1 MRFMKST
8 NAHPLAATLLL
19 ISMYAFAWAFHLVT
33 RPAPALPA
41 HPEAAMAALPPTV
54 QAVPPALSVAAVSPT
69 LSVAT
74 LPPGP
79 VAPVRQAAPPA
90 PSPAELAPALTEI
103 APAPAVESPA
113 ALPAFAWSTVPTDY
127 PAAPLP
133 GHVGDPP
140 RRGAVSGGLATAAAA
155 MRSSFRLTG
164 AALKSVF

>member
-1 MRFMKST
+1 MKST
-8 NAHPLAATLLL
+8 NGHPLAATLVL
-19 ISMYAFAWAFHLVT
+19 ISMYAFAWAFHIVT

-41 HPEAAMAALPPTV
+41 HSVSAMAALPPTMR
-54 QAVPPALSVAAVSPT
+54 AVPPALSAP
-69 LSVAT
+69 T

-79 VAPVRQAAPPA
+79 VAPVRQAAAPA
-90 PSPAELAPALTEI
+90 PSPAERAPALTEI
-103 APAPAVESPA
+103 AAAPAVESPA
-113 ALPAFAWSTVPTDY
+113 ALPAFAWSTIPTGY

-133 GHVGDPP
+133 GRIGDAP

>member
-8 NAHPLAATLLL
+8 NGHPLAATLLL

-33 RPAPALPA
+33 RPSPALPA
-41 HPEAAMAALPPTV
+41 HPVTAMAALPPTV
-54 QAVPPALSVAAVSPT
+54 RATVPPPLSAAAV
-69 LSVAT
+69 
-74 LPPGP
+74 PPGP
-79 VAPVRQAAPPA
+79 VAPVRQAAAPA

-103 APAPAVESPA
+103 APATAADESPA
-113 ALPAFAWSTVPTDY
+113 ALPAFAWSIVPTGY

-155 MRSSFRLTG
+155 MRSSLRLTD

>member
-1 MRFMKST
+1 MRVMKST
-8 NAHPLAATLLL
+8 NGHPLAATILL

-33 RPAPALPA
+33 RLSPALPA
-41 HPEAAMAALPPTV
+41 HPVSPMAALPPTV
-54 QAVPPALSVAAVSPT
+54 RAVPPVLSAPTQPPRPVAA
-69 LSVAT
+69 
-74 LPPGP
+74 
-79 VAPVRQAAPPA
+79 VRQAAPPA
-90 PSPAELAPALTEI
+90 PTPAELAPALTEI

-113 ALPAFAWSTVPTDY
+113 ALPAFAWSTVPTGY

-133 GHVGDPP
+133 GRIGYPP